1 MFSPSTGETPSEQQ
15 PYLVSAQVLTI
26 AQPLSNGPLAGVF
39 LSGQHPNV
47 VFLQSFLALHFFSLG
62 TLVTKAS
69 SVLGVVPSSSSV
81 VDQMSTVE
89 LSKVESGA
97 PLSVVSVLSEDPLP
111 VVSVP

>member
-1 MFSPSTGETPSEQQ
+1 M
-15 PYLVSAQVLTI
+15 
-26 AQPLSNGPLAGVF
+26 
-39 LSGQHPNV
+39 
-47 VFLQSFLALHFFSLG
+47 
-62 TLVTKAS
+62 TKAS